1 MVQLAYHNRHTYHS
15 PSIQGL
21 KAIDQPNDVRYAPV
35 IDKYDGDRVFKANA
49 VVEHFGEFQD
59 VKRYT
64 QNDWETLPRYPAEI
78 PTFDGVETAEAFPA
92 YPEELLYV
100 ARQGLTSQAPDINPI
115 EVSGNDGMASFPD
128 PSLQGDFSNLP
139 FSNSDS
145 NNSNY
150 NSLHS
155 MANMWTLNQL
165 DMNARLQPPFFVLPK
180 GPLPSADKIDPSSV
194 QLLMYLLCVNPRT
207 EHGSVLHFSGVP
219 GAAVKRP
226 AEFLR
231 RFSAALLW
239 GLQTLKDSLIVLE
252 TGLGDDQ
259 AEYTWITTLLQ
270 SELGLSSSGDVKP
283 LVEKMIDYLQELR
296 QQDGK
301 EQTLHNQATKSR
313 PPLSRHDIAVLPS
326 YLEKHPDTLQDDT
339 VHQGLFHVCDS
350 QGREQLMCRSCYRLL
365 YPLYSTQYIMSHV
378 GAHGDYSAQKGSIVL
393 RPQDSK
399 DLQQLCLLDTAKVGC
414 VTELII
420 DLSWDVSTEDTQA
433 IHALAGRL
441 GLTSLTIATTALA
454 PSDSTSSLS
463 PPLAPSSNESSGSQ
477 LEKIKKLSLALLQGL
492 KQLCIS
498 SHLVLNAPALLFELR
513 RLPPQKNVLV
523 VMIKE
528 PSSRCFAGLYHGN
541 IQLLDLGTTLYRVK
555 VIATIG
561 YFAGNLQS
569 ITISL
574 LELKYSENSL
584 LTDDI
589 STILRKNPNLSLL
602 TFYCDARDFRMMEDM
617 MESIYSKMTSEQAPA
632 SRLSIY
638 NLIDNSDNHVFASF
652 RLPNSREN
660 KAIVA
665 NVTTRNNISSHL
677 NFLMEYGMFIRTLN
691 TNHKSGII
699 TIAALSHTLMFAH
712 FSQLRN
718 ITISVGDLNW
728 DGAMHFSKILRYPSA
743 TLKQLVLV
751 GASVDSHVSGA
762 VVHALKR
769 LRSIEVVC
777 FDDGSNTKQWVDKVQ
792 DSLPEGNSLTVLDR
806 VDDLRR
812 VVPGHDNTSLDWL
825 RTRQAKHFSTGTAS
839 HDASASSQPP
849 SISSPVKVQQGYQ
862 PTVDWQPFRALENP
876 KSTIDT
882 TAPSTGEIHAREEF
896 EVPGDKNHP
905 VPLKTVQTTVTEQK
919 LRAYDSNPVFQRFQV
934 PEFKSSLKI
943 LPVQR
948 HVKDGFYSVRVRAIE
963 RAYEGYSHILRAP
976 QQDVEVSTVQEEPVP
991 LRIRAYPDE
1000 TLRVIYAEGTQYQ
1013 LGDASEEGGEGGG
1026 GGEYEDTMDDFY
1038 NMYDAYGGTIEDND
1052 NDDSYDEND
1061 DNDYDNDDNYD
1072 NYDHD
1077 GPETEGDDMDW
1088 KQSDVAVDY
1097 SSLMEA

>member
-21 KAIDQPNDVRYAPV
+21 EAIDQPNAVRYAPV

-92 YPEELLYV
+92 YPQELLYV

-115 EVSGNDGMASFPD
+115 EVSGNDGVASFPD

-207 EHGSVLHFSGVP
+207 EHESVLHFSGVP

-231 RFSAALLW
+231 
-239 GLQTLKDSLIVLE
+239 SLIVLE

-259 AEYTWITTLLQ
+259 AEYTWTTTLLQ

-313 PPLSRHDIAVLPS
+313 PPLSRYDIAVLPS
-326 YLEKHPDTLQDDT
+326 YIEKQLDTLQDDT

-365 YPLYSTQYIMSHV
+365 YPLYSAQYIMSHV
-378 GAHGDYSAQKGSIVL
+378 GAHGDYNAQKGSIVL

-399 DLQQLCLLDTAKVGC
+399 DLQHLCLLDSAKVGC

-420 DLSWDVSTEDTQA
+420 DLSWNVSTEDIQA

-454 PSDSTSSLS
+454 PSDSTLSLS
-463 PPLAPSSNESSGSQ
+463 PPLPLAPFSDESSGSQ
-477 LEKIKKLSLALLQGL
+477 LEKIKHLSLALLQGL
-492 KQLCIS
+492 KHLCIS
-498 SHLVLNAPALLFELR
+498 SHVVLNAPAFLFELR

-523 VMIKE
+523 VTIKE
-528 PSSRCFAGLYHGN
+528 PSSRCLAGLYNGN
-541 IQLLDLGTTLYRVK
+541 IQLLDLGTTLDHARN
-555 VIATIG
+555 ITTTG

-569 ITISL
+569 ITISV
-574 LELKYSENSL
+574 LESLRRASPHLVLSL
-584 LTDDI
+584 LTDATM
-589 STILRKNPNLSLL
+589 TILHRNPNLCLL
-602 TFYCDARDFRMMEDM
+602 TFYCDARDFRMMEAM
-617 MESIYSKMTSEQAPA
+617 MESIYSKMTSVQAPH

-638 NLIDNSDNHVFASF
+638 TLIDNSDDHLVVTFK
-652 RLPNSREN
+652 LPNSRDN

-665 NVTTRNNISSHL
+665 NVTTRKIGSGL
-677 NFLMEYGMFIRTLN
+677 NSFLDEYGLYIRTLN
-691 TNHKSGII
+691 TNDESGISAI
-699 TIAALSHTLMFAH
+699 DALHRSIERNRSF
-712 FSQLRN
+712 QLRN
-718 ITISVGDLNW
+718 VMISFTDLTKM
-728 DGAMHFSKILRYPSA
+728 GALNFSEILKSSNA
-743 TLKQLVLV
+743 TLEQLVLV
-751 GASVDSHVSGA
+751 GTSKYYPAAKKVA
-762 VVHALKR
+762 NA
-769 LRSIEVVC
+769 LRSLNSVHVIC
-777 FDDGSNTKQWVDKVQ
+777 FNDRNSNMNRWIKMVQ
-792 DSLPEGNSLTVLDR
+792 DSLPGSNSLTVLDQI
-806 VDDLRR
+806 DDLRR
-812 VVPGHDNTSLDWL
+812 VVPGHDNTSLNWL
-825 RTRQAKHFSTGTAS
+825 RTRRARHFSTRTAS
-839 HDASASSQPP
+839 HNPSASSRHPRV
-849 SISSPVKVQQGYQ
+849 SSPVEGLQGYQ
-862 PTVDWQPFRALENP
+862 PTVEKQPFRALDNP

-882 TAPSTGEIHAREEF
+882 TARATGEIHAREEF
-896 EVPGDKNHP
+896 EVLGDKSHP
-905 VPLKTVQTTVTEQK
+905 EPFKGVRTTVTK
-919 LRAYDSNPVFQRFQV
+919 
-934 PEFKSSLKI
+934 
-943 LPVQR
+943 R
-948 HVKDGFYSVRVRAIE
+948 HPNDGFFSVNVSAIKLAFPNYDHIKRAESQNIVV
-963 RAYEGYSHILRAP
+963 P
-976 QQDVEVSTVQEEPVP
+976 TVSQESYP
-991 LRIRAYPDE
+991 LRIRAYPE
-1000 TLRVIYAEGTQYQ
+1000 EILRVIYAEGTQYQ
-1013 LGDASEEGGEGGG
+1013 SGDASEEGGEGGG
-1026 GGEYEDTMDDFY
+1026 EGGYDDTMD
-1038 NMYDAYGGTIEDND
+1038 G
-1052 NDDSYDEND
+1052 D
-1061 DNDYDNDDNYD
+1061 DNDGNYD
-1072 NYDHD
+1072 ESYDYD
-1077 GPETEGDDMDW
+1077 GYGTDGDDMDW
-1088 KQSDVAVDY
+1088 GQADVVVDY
-1097 SSLMEA
+1097 SSLMEM